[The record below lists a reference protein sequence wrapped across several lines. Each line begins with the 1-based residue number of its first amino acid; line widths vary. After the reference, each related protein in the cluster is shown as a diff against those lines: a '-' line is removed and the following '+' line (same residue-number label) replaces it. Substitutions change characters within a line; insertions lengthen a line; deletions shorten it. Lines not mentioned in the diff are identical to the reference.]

1 MFSTVTGALCS
12 DVDDS
17 IDDSHKMDAEY
28 VKVDQDTLGD
38 LLKQYGSELL
48 NIKLI
53 IMDKV

>member
-12 DVDDS
+12 DVDNSNKISAD
-17 IDDSHKMDAEY
+17 Y